1 MPLSAPG
8 KGDAVADDQETRTAI
23 LAAARAALAGSG
35 KFTLRDLG
43 VSRAVTKRLF
53 GGRDGVMAAL
63 AAEDLKNLS
72 GIIAAPDSIPMPL
85 PQAVGAGENIFYIDS
100 NAAPAPREPRLPRHG
115 EIGKALEERQVRETE
130 TAMKAETEAGRAP
143 DAWLE
148 RRLRVFE
155 RALNNIEFREEKSE
169 RDRMSG
175 LSILEEG
182 LRQMQDALKKNEVE
196 HRTASAELRGQMDE
210 LTLRIGALEIARI
223 AAAPAPEPLRV
234 ESNFSPLADCD
245 IEAIT
250 VPAQEEEAHKAPKT
264 VDAPM
269 DHSFIA
275 QARRSAQA
283 AAQLAAETPEPAKP
297 DPLRFFRNRW
307 ALAAALAALFLI
319 ATASF
324 ALGEFAQPAAAPR
337 LAVNGVTHLHPALSG
352 AERLRVLADG
362 GNAQARTLVALHYLR
377 GEGVPQSDA
386 AAARWARMAATQGD
400 AVAQYVLATLYHQ
413 GSGVPQDS
421 RAAFGWFEAAALQG
435 NRKAMHDLA
444 IAYAQGQGVQK
455 NPQEAAHWFARAAL
469 LGYVDSQFDLAVL
482 YERGEG
488 VPQSL
493 NDAYK
498 WYAIAA
504 AQGDAPSASRIDA
517 LRTQLP
523 PAVISAEQ
531 REAGAFVPLK
541 FDAGANNAPDRI
553 AATGAL

>member
-1 MPLSAPG
+1 MALSALG
-8 KGDAVADDQETRTAI
+8 KGDAVAEEQETRAAI
-23 LAAARAALAGSG
+23 LAAARAALAANG

-43 VSRAVTKRLF
+43 ASRAVTTRLF
-53 GGRDGVMAAL
+53 GGKDGVLAAL
-63 AAEDLKNLS
+63 AAEDLQNLS
-72 GIIAAPDSIPMPL
+72 GIIAAPDAVATPL
-85 PQAVGAGENIFYIDS
+85 PQAVGASENIFYIDS
-100 NAAPAPREPRLPRHG
+100 NTAPAPREARLPRRG
-115 EIGKALEERQVRETE
+115 EIGKVLEERQIRETE

-155 RALNNIEFREEKSE
+155 RALNNIETREEKSE

-175 LSILEEG
+175 LSALEEG
-182 LRQMQDALKKNEVE
+182 LRQMQDALKQNEAA

-210 LTLRIGALEIARI
+210 LILRIGALEIARI

-245 IEAIT
+245 IEVIT
-250 VPAQEEEAHKAPKT
+250 VPAHEEDAPKAA
-264 VDAPM
+264 DAPM
-269 DHSFIA
+269 GDSFIA

-283 AAQLAAETPEPAKP
+283 AAQLAAETPEPVKP
-297 DPLRFFRNRW
+297 DPLRIFRNRW
-307 ALAAALAALFLI
+307 ALIAAMAALFLI
-319 ATASF
+319 ATAAF
-324 ALGEFAQPAAAPR
+324 ALGDLTQPGPAPR

-352 AERLRVLADG
+352 AERLQVLADG

-504 AQGDAPSASRIDA
+504 AQGDAPSASRIEA

-541 FDAGANNAPDRI
+541 FDAGVNNAPDTI
-553 AATGAL
+553 APTGAL

>member
-1 MPLSAPG
+1 
-8 KGDAVADDQETRTAI
+8 VADDQETRTAI
-23 LAAARAALAGSG
+23 LAAARAALANSG

-43 VSRAVTKRLF
+43 VSRAVTTRLF
-53 GGRDGVMAAL
+53 GGKDGVMAAL
-63 AAEDLKNLS
+63 AAEDLQSLS
-72 GIIAAPDSIPMPL
+72 GIIAVAPDAVPL
-85 PQAVGAGENIFYIDS
+85 PQAVGASENIFYIDS
-100 NAAPAPREPRLPRHG
+100 NAAPAPREPRLPRRG
-115 EIGKALEERQVRETE
+115 EIGKVLEERQVRETE

-155 RALNNIEFREEKSE
+155 RALNNIELREEKSE
-169 RDRMSG
+169 QNRMSG
-175 LSILEEG
+175 LSALEEG
-182 LRQMQDALKKNEVE
+182 LRQMQEALQQSEAERRN
-196 HRTASAELRGQMDE
+196 ASATLRGQLDE
-210 LTLRIGALEIARI
+210 MTLRIGALEVAQI
-223 AAAPAPEPLRV
+223 AASPAPAPLRI
-234 ESNFSPLADCD
+234 ESDFSPLQDCD
-245 IEAIT
+245 IEVIT
-250 VPAQEEEAHKAPKT
+250 VPAQEETPKAG
-264 VDAPM
+264 DAPM
-269 DHSFIA
+269 GDSFIA
-275 QARRSAQA
+275 QARRSAQ

-297 DPLRFFRNRW
+297 DPLRGLKNRW
-307 ALAAALAALFLI
+307 VLAAAMAAILLI
-319 ATASF
+319 ATATI
-324 ALGEFAQPAAAPR
+324 ALGEFAQPVAMPH
-337 LAVNGVTHLHPALSG
+337 LAVNGVTHLHPALSSD
-352 AERLRVLADG
+352 ERLQVRADG
-362 GNAQARTLVALHYLR
+362 GDAQARTIVALHYLR

-386 AAARWARMAATQGD
+386 AAARWARLAATQGD

-421 RAAFGWFEAAALQG
+421 RAAFGWFQAAALQG

-504 AQGDAPSASRIDA
+504 AQGDAPSASRIEA

-523 PAVISAEQ
+523 PAIITAEQ

-541 FDAGANNAPDRI
+541 FDAGANNVPEQI
-553 AATGAL
+553 ARTGAL